1 MSKAKRTYRKSD
13 KWYKAHK
20 YVKGVTLKDAGTKTT
35 GNHTWSVNVSQ
46 PGDGDAYEVC
56 ADRLV
61 VAEKDNTILRA
72 KLSCLKDLLIEV
84 LRGR

>member
-1 MSKAKRTYRKSD
+1 MSKAKR
-13 KWYKAHK
+13 K
-20 YVKGVTLKDAGTKTT
+20 YVRSGKYAKKEPLNAVAG
-35 GNHTWSVNVSQ
+35 NPTW
-46 PGDGDAYEVC
+46 GDAYEVC
-56 ADRLV
+56 ADQLM

>member
-1 MSKAKRTYRKSD
+1 MSKSKRKYQKSD

-20 YVKGVTLKDAGTKTT
+20 YVKGVTVSDAATKTT
-35 GNHTWSVNVSQ
+35 GNHTWSVKVSQ

-56 ADRLV
+56 ADQLM

-72 KLSCLKDLLIEV
+72 KLTCLKDLLLEV